1 LNLNDVKKTLENNK
15 SVYFIDEEV
24 KIIAIY
30 QNFNLVD
37 IKSIKNNKVFT
48 VDIAV
53 LEKNI

>member
-1 LNLNDVKKTLENNK
+1 MNLNDVKKTLENNK